1 MCGSKFIIE
10 LLKTGPREA
19 QTRVAYSSASDFL
32 VRLLNRQGVHSV
44 NMKSQGN
51 TFSSQSGFF
60 AESGELGGSHPQF
73 AEICTA
79 LYERELIALSVSTLG
94 NASLLKR
101 RMGGLPH
108 HVRSVARYM
117 VAVQNSGNLSP
128 LDIDTHN
135 GSWFAKQAST
145 CPGVKHDNEKCAQWY
160 ERHAD
165 YGLVVP
171 VLISSIEGFT
181 IELDSIDII
190 DEETQRLH
198 LNKYGWFTKAGKFIE
213 AGDDKPFQRH
223 LLKPSKAIMVSAS
236 CGHCWTHKS
245 RTFPRALS
253 IREMRLST
261 QINWKDYKS
270 SKQK

>member
-1 MCGSKFIIE
+1 
-10 LLKTGPREA
+10 
-19 QTRVAYSSASDFL
+19 
-32 VRLLNRQGVHSV
+32 
-44 NMKSQGN
+44 MKSQGN